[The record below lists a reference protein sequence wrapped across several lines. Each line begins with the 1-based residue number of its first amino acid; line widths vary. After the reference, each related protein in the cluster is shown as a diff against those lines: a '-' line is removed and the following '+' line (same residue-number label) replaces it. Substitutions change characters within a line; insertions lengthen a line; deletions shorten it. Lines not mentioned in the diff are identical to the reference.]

1 MCRCISY
8 VSAFFWT
15 PSVSYLKSPVNIKI
29 FFSAIKCFSFFTVCF
44 CGYRK
49 LLLSLLSL
57 PILYPGWA
65 QQPQAYMAHLN
76 YWCFP
81 KSNLET
87 ELRLLPAI
95 PIVQLVSTALCSL
108 PCSDRGS
115 LVLRQASLVPF
126 VFTLYC
132 LWLPQFRIW
141 TCIESVKR

>member
-1 MCRCISY
+1 MYIICLCIFLNTKCVLSEI
-8 VSAFFWT
+8 
-15 PSVSYLKSPVNIKI
+15 PVDIKI

-44 CGYRK
+44 CGYSK

-87 ELRLLPAI
+87 ELVHQGEDCSPPFPSSSWWVLLFAHCPAQTEVLWFWGKPRLCLLFSHS
-95 PIVQLVSTALCSL
+95 IVY
-108 PCSDRGS
+108 GS
-115 LVLRQASLVPF
+115 LSSGFGLA
-126 VFTLYC
+126 
-132 LWLPQFRIW
+132 
-141 TCIESVKR
+141 